1 MSRKKVDTYRTIKL
15 NKPNQ
20 SHHKSDFELLDL
32 WFDPAIVINKEKLQL
47 LKANDAFIKWADTH
61 KIDID
66 FSIAS
71 LLPLFQP
78 NGQESLAKIL
88 KEVDLLSIQNK
99 KRRFKFYL
107 SLDSNNQLTECEIT
121 ISAFDHLC
129 TTILLIIRPI
139 VKKETNKISQLESAL
154 ILSENKIKQLLTN
167 SEICSIIF
175 NDTGDIKRMS
185 KSSLKLL
192 NGTNTGK
199 PEKLFAN
206 ISELIHPA
214 DIESFNSLAK
224 SESQDAQETFIRIK
238 SYDDTYLYIKPLGA
252 TSKVKYKESIEHVF
266 IFTDLTEQI
275 KTNDILLA
283 TMREYKSIIDASP
296 SAILK
301 ANTDG
306 HILFANSEAAH
317 IHGMSRK
324 EIIGKN
330 INNLFIVPNQSFIN
344 LLNKKLDLQR
354 KGKGRKILHSIHTTK
369 GQIVTELTYTCIQSQ
384 NTKAYLLSYID
395 ITEKEVFKS
404 SLEKSKSKLKSVI
417 DYSTSGI
424 IHINKNFLIEYI
436 SETAND
442 LINKDQI
449 SIIGSSITSLLSEK
463 SIESF
468 YALIKDIYESDQ
480 AESKEL
486 LEFKTADEYVQIQVS
501 GKKISNKE
509 DSSIILVCNNYSDKI
524 KSELALIE
532 KESTMHTLLEN
543 SQSSIYAVDKN
554 YNVIFINR
562 IAIEDFKKHQDVS
575 IKLGDNLKNK
585 IKPSIFNL
593 WRKTI
598 FNKVFSGDSF
608 NKIGQA
614 PNNHDIILDSKY
626 SPLLDAHGNVNGCI
640 EISRDITTIK
650 RKEYELI
657 EREAYLSSI
666 LNSSPN
672 PILVLDN
679 ELNITAANPQSI
691 SLFNEIHGG
700 KISVNDNLFTKFSA
714 NYFEEF
720 KSINERVFNGEIIK
734 YLRTQKVQNN
744 TKYYEYTFS
753 PVKDKHNTIIGS
765 QLLIQDR
772 TQILQ
777 SERALMDS
785 EIKHKELLELLP
797 GGILITKMD
806 GNILYASPTMKEMIG
821 IPKYGRLD
829 RESYNSFVIE
839 IQKFKLS
846 FSDIAT
852 DKNFTKTF
860 RINTVNQAGQKIWLE
875 ARSKEI
881 KFKKEKANLT
891 LLLDITEQVNSEKDR
906 DLKQKLYEVLIDNSF
921 DGIDIIEL
929 VTKEDGTFDSK
940 LLMRNERMKEF
951 FNSDSESLFA
961 SKSILERA
969 PKFQLNGKLSSKVLL
984 EDIKEFRKLGQL
996 VNERQVV
1003 DNSGALRNV
1012 IISMQ
1017 KLSFGNKAL
1026 IIRYYKDITEN
1037 KRKENQIKESLNQLN
1052 LKNDELEKY
1061 IASNLNLENF
1071 AHVASHDLKSPLR
1084 TIRSFAQL
1092 LIKDIYEIIPQKNK
1106 TYLDIINKSSKNM
1119 SILIDDVLSFSKIES
1134 EKLNIKEISCQPFID
1149 FLLTQIKDE
1158 IEEYNAE
1165 IFLINIPN
1173 VIHSDN
1179 SKLSQVLQNL
1189 IRNSLKFRNK
1199 NTCPIIKISVDSLSD
1214 FWQFNI
1220 EDNGIG
1226 IDEKY
1231 IHEIFKIFR
1240 RLNNKDKFP
1249 GSGIGL
1255 STCEKTISILGGK
1268 IWVNSIIGQGS
1279 IFSFTIPKFQ

>member
-238 SYDDTYLYIKPLGA
+238 SCDDIYLYIKPLGA
-252 TSKVKYKESIEHVF
+252 TSMVKYKGSIEHVF
-266 IFTDLTEQI
+266 LFTDLTEQI

-996 VNERQVV
+996 VNERQVI